1 MQKKQSFLL
10 LFLFFINLTIQ
21 AQWVQIGQDID
32 GEAAF
37 DNSGNSVSI
46 SSDGS
51 VVAIGAF
58 NNDGNG
64 NATGHVRIY
73 KNTDGTWIQV
83 GADID
88 GEAAGDRSG
97 RSVSLSSDGSI
108 VAIGAA
114 GNAGNGS
121 FAGHVRIYKNS
132 NNTWSQV
139 GADIDGE
146 LAGDYSGYSVSI
158 SSNGSIVAIGAI
170 YNDDNG
176 ENAGQVRI
184 FEIISGAWTQ
194 LGEDIYGEAA
204 RDESGK
210 SVSLSA
216 DGSIVA
222 IGAPNND
229 ENGINAGHVRIY
241 ENLSGNWTQI
251 GTDIDGETEADYSY
265 RLSLNADGSIVAIGA
280 TGNSGNGY
288 LSGHVRVYK
297 NIGGIWSQIGEDID
311 GEAEYDTSGG
321 SVNLNSDGSVVAIGA
336 TGNAGNGTTSGHVR
350 IYQNN
355 NDIWTQIG
363 EDIDGEVAG
372 DLSGGAVCLSSNG
385 AIVAIGAGSN
395 DGNGT
400 DSGHVRVY
408 SNPYLGISELSDQG
422 LSVYPNPTT
431 GYLILKSSKFKVQ
444 SISLFDIT
452 GKKLVIKQ
460 QATMNNSIQIDI
472 TAIENGVYFLK
483 IKAADSV
490 FTTQIIKN
498 SKI

>member
-1 MQKKQSFLL
+1 M
-10 LFLFFINLTIQ
+10 
-21 AQWVQIGQDID
+21 
-32 GEAAF
+32 
-37 DNSGNSVSI
+37 
-46 SSDGS
+46 
-51 VVAIGAF
+51 
-58 NNDGNG
+58 
-64 NATGHVRIY
+64 
-73 KNTDGTWIQV
+73 
-83 GADID
+83 
-88 GEAAGDRSG
+88 
-97 RSVSLSSDGSI
+97 
-108 VAIGAA
+108 
-114 GNAGNGS
+114 
-121 FAGHVRIYKNS
+121 
-132 NNTWSQV
+132 
-139 GADIDGE
+139 
-146 LAGDYSGYSVSI
+146 
-158 SSNGSIVAIGAI
+158 
-170 YNDDNG
+170 
-176 ENAGQVRI
+176 
-184 FEIISGAWTQ
+184 
-194 LGEDIYGEAA
+194 
-204 RDESGK
+204 
-210 SVSLSA
+210 
-216 DGSIVA
+216 
-222 IGAPNND
+222 
-229 ENGINAGHVRIY
+229 
-241 ENLSGNWTQI
+241 
-251 GTDIDGETEADYSY
+251 
-265 RLSLNADGSIVAIGA
+265 
-280 TGNSGNGY
+280 
-288 LSGHVRVYK
+288 
-297 NIGGIWSQIGEDID
+297 
-311 GEAEYDTSGG
+311 
-321 SVNLNSDGSVVAIGA
+321 NSDGSVVAIGA